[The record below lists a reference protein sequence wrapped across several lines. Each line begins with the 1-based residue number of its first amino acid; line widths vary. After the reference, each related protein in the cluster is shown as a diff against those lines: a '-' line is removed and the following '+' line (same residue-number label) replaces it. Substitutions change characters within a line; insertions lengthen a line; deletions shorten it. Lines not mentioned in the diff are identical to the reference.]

1 MSVLSEGSRG
11 SVRGATGVEGYG
23 KVASERLGRRRLGEL
38 VNGMGRRGEE
48 WIGELVRWGEVIG
61 RGRGGM
67 GGNRGI
73 FLCEVGGT

>member
-1 MSVLSEGSRG
+1 M
-11 SVRGATGVEGYG
+11 EGYG

-61 RGRGGM
+61 RGR
-67 GGNRGI
+67 
-73 FLCEVGGT
+73 